1 MTRLSQLAN
10 WFRRIFNR
18 SNDWFLDRLERPY
31 RTMIVEEDLPV
42 KMTRR
47 TLYIVEEDGYA
58 EQAAMRCPCGRSHI
72 LHLNL
77 LPDDRP
83 LWKVTHH
90 SDETVSLHPS
100 VWRKKDCRSHF
111 WFRKGRVHWVPNG
124 KRSSSH

>member
-1 MTRLSQLAN
+1 MTALSQLAD
-10 WFRRIFNR
+10 WFRRSLNR
-18 SNDWFLDRLERPY
+18 SNDWLLDRLGRPY
-31 RTMIVEEDLPV
+31 RTAIVEEDLPA

-58 EQAAMRCPCGRSHI
+58 EQAAILCPCGRDHI

-111 WFRKGRVHWVPNG
+111 WFRKGHIYRVPRATD
-124 KRSSSH
+124 RSPY